1 MNFKT
6 NEASAQLLL
15 ALGFK
20 ETTEKVFSE
29 FYKKIQ
35 EEGYDPHG
43 MKREF
48 VFNRRDY
55 LTFNYISIQGWGRF
69 SFFRGVQPDA
79 DKVRL
84 LLLLIKLYPKNRRE
98 TIYTLKD
105 RINRMRFN
113 KKYIPFRP
121 FSQKIW
127 DRYLVADR
135 ETQNLLVKHG
145 FDTEAMCFES
155 KQTE

>member
-20 ETTEKVFSE
+20 ETTEKVFPK

-48 VFNRRDY
+48 VFNRKDY

-69 SFFRGVQPDA
+69 SFFNGVQPDA

-98 TIYTLKD
+98 TIYTLEK
-105 RINRMRFN
+105 RIRRVRYYQ
-113 KKYIPFRP
+113 KYRPLLPFDQG
-121 FSQKIW
+121 FW
-127 DRYLVADR
+127 NRYLEADR
-135 ETQNLLVKHG
+135 EVQELLIYHE
-145 FDTEAMCFES
+145 FDTEACSFERLS
-155 KQTE
+155 E